1 MADKNAMKEPRIDGQ
16 LEEVLINVRRTTK
29 VTKGSKI
36 FGFSALVAV
45 GNRNGRV
52 GIGCGKAR
60 EVPEA
65 IRKAMENARR
75 NLVDISL
82 NGNTLHHT
90 LVANHG
96 ASKVF
101 MKPASAGTG
110 IIAGGSMRPIFELAG
125 VKDVLSK
132 VYGSSNAINVARA
145 TIAGLTRLNSPQ
157 SIADKRGKQVEK
169 IIEDRSN
176 G

>member
-1 MADKNAMKEPRIDGQ
+1 MAEIGQ
-16 LEEVLINVRRTTK
+16 LDNKLVGVRRVTK
-29 VTKGSKI
+29 VTSGSKI
-36 FGFSALVAV
+36 FSFSAFVVV

-65 IRKAMENARR
+65 IRKAIDNASK

-82 NGNTLHHT
+82 NGSTLYH
-90 LVANHG
+90 AMASNHG

-101 MKPASAGTG
+101 MRPASEGTG

-125 VKDVLSK
+125 VKNVLSK
-132 VYGSSNAINVARA
+132 VYGSKNAINVGRA
-145 TIAGLTRLNSPQ
+145 TIHGLMRMNSPQ
-157 SIADKRGKQVEK
+157 SIADKRGKQVQEIFEGK
-169 IIEDRSN
+169 SDD
-176 G
+176 